1 MSQRLDVFPP
11 LASDA
16 AYRAVELTAP
26 AAAQTAGV
34 RLVRL
39 DFDFSAA
46 DGTRAFDWLSG
57 DERERAR
64 RFVRTEDALRH
75 AATRA
80 VLRMLIGAALE
91 IPAASLRFMVDAHGR
106 PRLAPEHAK
115 LAPTLD
121 FNVSHSGEHALIG
134 WSRTARVGV
143 DIEAQREGI
152 DWWSLSR
159 AVFAPA
165 DEAALAALPEAERE
179 AAFYRVWAAK
189 EALLKAL
196 GTGIG
201 AGLTAF
207 SVLGGEGR
215 PAAPAQPACDP
226 GCAVSRDATHRTSMS
241 AARGHG
247 GVALTAA
254 GPAVPFPVAP
264 VVRIVDPASAAC
276 GVAAFDATWL
286 DAPAGYAACVAW
298 QRA

>member
-1 MSQRLDVFPP
+1 MSQPSDAFLPS
-11 LASDA
+11 AHDA

-26 AAAQTAGV
+26 DAVRTAGV

-39 DFDFSAA
+39 DFNFGAA
-46 DGTRAFDWLSG
+46 GETRAFECLSD
-57 DERERAR
+57 DEQERAH
-64 RFVRTEDALRH
+64 RFVRTEDALRY

-80 VLRMLIGAALE
+80 VLRMLLGAALE
-91 IPAASLRFMVDAHGR
+91 IPAAALRFVADAHGR
-106 PRLAPEHAK
+106 PTLAPEHAR

-121 FNVSHSGEHALIG
+121 FNVSHSGGHALIG
-134 WSRTARVGV
+134 WSRAARVGV

-207 SVLGGEGR
+207 SVLGGEGQ
-215 PAAPAQPACDP
+215 PAASALPACDP
-226 GCAVSRDATHRTSMS
+226 GCAVSRGPAHRTSMA
-241 AARGHG
+241 AAREQG
-247 GVALTAA
+247 GAALAAA
-254 GPAVPFPVAP
+254 GPALHFPVTP
-264 VVRIVDPASAAC
+264 IVRIVDPASAAC
-276 GVAAFDATWL
+276 GVAAFDAIWL